1 MEVYSKNHVYE
12 CLPPYLNNRQLP
24 TDQQIV
30 IGLKAVTFNDQNDL
44 QKDIISIRTDFAI
57 DKAAEKI
64 EERNQELSKSKFKFI
79 KNLNIE
85 GIEGEIDFDIF
96 IKEAPLEL
104 AKWVSMA
111 IMSTEILT
119 LAERKN
125 FLPESSSV

>member
-1 MEVYSKNHVYE
+1 MKVYSKNHVYE

-85 GIEGEIDFDIF
+85 GIEGEIDFDAF

>member
-1 MEVYSKNHVYE
+1 MEVYNKNHVYE

-24 TDQQIV
+24 PDQQIV

-85 GIEGEIDFDIF
+85 GVEGEIDFDIF

-125 FLPESSSV
+125 FSPESSSV